1 MSTAARLGHRFRKWH
16 RNVSLIIALP
26 ILITLT
32 TGVLLMLR
40 GQFSYIQPPS
50 VSGASPLT
58 APTFTA
64 EEALHTLQ
72 GIPEAEVKAWK
83 DVSSLIFSPSKGTY
97 QARLKNDYLVQMDAQ
112 TGKVLDVA
120 VRRTNLLIELHQ
132 GSFFHKKVM
141 LWIFF
146 PAGVGLWFLWLSGM
160 YLVIYP
166 VFKKRRKTHVK

>member
-1 MSTAARLGHRFRKWH
+1 MSTAARLSQRFRKWH
-16 RNVSLIIALP
+16 RNVSLLIALP
-26 ILITLT
+26 ILITLS

-50 VSGASPLT
+50 LAGEQPLV
-58 APTFTA
+58 APAISA
-64 EEALHTLQ
+64 EQALQTLQ
-72 GIPEAEVKAWK
+72 GIPEAEVKDWK
-83 DVSSLIFSPSKGTY
+83 DVSSLIFSPAKGTY
-97 QARLKNDYLVQMDAQ
+97 QARLQNDYLVQIDAQ
-112 TGKVLDVA
+112 NGQVLDVA

-166 VFKKRRKTHVK
+166 AIKKRRKQHVK